1 MAVFHETAEDQ
12 HAAGAMDKKT
22 MPKFDEMCL
31 TPVLAMAPEDMHAL
45 REREVA
51 SQAVFARYSN
61 VSTGLVSHWERG
73 EKHPQGSSLKLL
85 SWVARHGSFL
95 RNIPIVT
102 FVVEHAQRRRAH
114 MPQKSLFDTSDRPNG
129 LVMPA
134 CCICN
139 KD

>member
-1 MAVFHETAEDQ
+1 MAGQYRSPAMAALHETAEDL

-31 TPVLAMAPEDMHAL
+31 TPVLAMALEDMRAL

-61 VSTGLVSHWERG
+61 VSTGLVSRWKRG
-73 EKHPQGSSLKLL
+73 EKHPQGSSLRLL
-85 SWVARHGSFL
+85 SWVARHGSSL

-102 FVVEHAQRRRAH
+102 FVVEHAQHRRASICH
-114 MPQKSLFDTSDRPNG
+114 KSHYSTILIGPM
-129 LVMPA
+129 VW
-134 CCICN
+134 
-139 KD
+139 